1 MNDILESLNLHMLPQ
16 QSEAQILLPAN
27 DEERT
32 LLKLLSSDP
41 QHIDD
46 LTRISDLPAQL
57 VSSTLTVMELKGF
70 VRHLG
75 GMQYALTR

>member
-1 MNDILESLNLHMLPQ
+1 MLPQ
-16 QSEAQILLPAN
+16 QAEAQILLPAN

-41 QHIDD
+41 QHIDE
-46 LTRISDLPAQL
+46 LIRVSDLSAQL
-57 VSSTLTVMELKGF
+57 VSSTLTMMELKGF